1 MFSVDVL
8 RCKYNLFLYSNHKV
22 HKVLKEKLPQP
33 LRGPCALC
41 VIIFLAE
48 AAEVAEKT
56 VQPLR
61 VPCVLGVR
69 SKIFFYIC
77 TLIFIYLK

>member
-1 MFSVDVL
+1 
-8 RCKYNLFLYSNHKV
+8 
-22 HKVLKEKLPQP
+22 
-33 LRGPCALC
+33 
-41 VIIFLAE
+41 VIICLAE

-61 VPCVLGVR
+61 VPCALCVR